1 MKTLVIAG
9 ALSIGMMLMC
19 WSVLGQ
25 TIDRRPPLLAGG
37 SIDAG
42 AASTAPKPSPP
53 ADATP
58 MASDATPAAGAE
70 AGRPAPGIDTVPE
83 IVSAARAG
91 RWLVALGL
99 GLSLVVAGLK
109 WLAKQ
114 GGITWFH
121 TDRGGA
127 ILVGATSLLGALST
141 AWVGPGAKLDG
152 ATFAAALAVT
162 WTACGGYTWVKRIVW
177 PSDGGVTAK
186 A

>member
-25 TIDRRPPLLAGG
+25 TIDRRPALLAGG
-37 SIDAG
+37 SLDAG
-42 AASTAPKPSPP
+42 AVTTAGKASEP
-53 ADATP
+53 AQATP
-58 MASDATPAAGAE
+58 VASDATPAA
-70 AGRPAPGIDTVPE
+70 PGLDTVPE
-83 IVSAARAG
+83 VVSAARAG
-91 RWLVALGL
+91 KWLLAIGLALSLLVA
-99 GLSLVVAGLK
+99 ALK
-109 WLAKQ
+109 WVAKQ
-114 GGITWFH
+114 SGFTWFH

-127 ILVGATSLLGALST
+127 VLVGLISLLGALST